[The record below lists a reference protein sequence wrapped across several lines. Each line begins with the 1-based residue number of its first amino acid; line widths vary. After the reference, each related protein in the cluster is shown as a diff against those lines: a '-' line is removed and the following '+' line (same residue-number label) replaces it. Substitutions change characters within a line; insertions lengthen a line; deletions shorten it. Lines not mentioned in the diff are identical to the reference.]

1 MMEDNNFNKE
11 EKRINKEPTL
21 DNNCKTLKSHV
32 ENIVRISSDTCLVEN
47 IMRKMVNN
55 KSSTRR
61 SRM

>member
-11 EKRINKEPTL
+11 EKRINEEPTL
-21 DNNCKTLKSHV
+21 DNNCKTLKSNV
-32 ENIVRISSDTCLVEN
+32 ENIVGILSDTCLVEN

-55 KSSTRR
+55 ISSTRR

>member
-11 EKRINKEPTL
+11 EKRINEEPTL

-47 IMRKMVNN
+47 IMRKMVINIC
-55 KSSTRR
+55 SIRR